1 MSCLLTLL
9 YLHSSLSDPVPTD
22 PVPIPDPRPHPQPMP
37 DPRPH
42 PQPMPDPPPDEEPI
56 KMSHQTRGSARIRA
70 C

>member
-22 PVPIPDPRPHPQPMP
+22 PVPIPDP
-37 DPRPH
+37 
-42 PQPMPDPPPDEEPI
+42 PPDEEPI